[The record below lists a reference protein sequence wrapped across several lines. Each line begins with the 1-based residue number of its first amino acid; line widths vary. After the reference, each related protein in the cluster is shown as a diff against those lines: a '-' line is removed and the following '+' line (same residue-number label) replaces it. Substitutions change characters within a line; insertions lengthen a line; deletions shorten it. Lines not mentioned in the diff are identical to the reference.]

1 MFLED
6 RDYKVVCNDDT
17 LDIITQSDEQ
27 TRRDA
32 ERSAQEEVE
41 GYLRARYDTAKA
53 FAQTGDKR
61 NAMLVRVTVSI
72 ALFYLG
78 QSLPQ
83 FMGNEQREIMYNTLS
98 HGSKTYRAARPCP
111 TCRYMNPRTA
121 RICRTPCGSAPCP
134 PANTPIKNLSN
145 TV

>member
-41 GYLRARYDTAKA
+41 GSLRARYDTAKA

-83 FMGNEQREIMYNTLS
+83 FMGNEQRETMYNNAIAWLKDVQS
-98 HGSKTYRAARPCP
+98 GKAMPDLPLYESEDGEDPQNPVRFGSLPARKYTY
-111 TCRYMNPRTA
+111 
-121 RICRTPCGSAPCP
+121 
-134 PANTPIKNLSN
+134 
-145 TV
+145 

>member
-83 FMGNEQREIMYNTLS
+83 FMGNEQRRDHVQQCDCMAQRRTERQG
-98 HGSKTYRAARPCP
+98 HAGPAA
-111 TCRYMNPRTA
+111 
-121 RICRTPCGSAPCP
+121 
-134 PANTPIKNLSN
+134 
-145 TV
+145 V